1 MVYCFDTSV
10 SNCLQELLKDLED
23 TAMTRRLRAS
33 NSAPGT
39 AGAELAAQMDTLEE
53 QSEQL
58 SQLSKTAA
66 AINQQE
72 TLLDMRCTHFADLD
86 EARHVL
92 QEMQQQ
98 AAL

>member
-1 MVYCFDTSV
+1 
-10 SNCLQELLKDLED
+10 
-23 TAMTRRLRAS
+23 MTRRLRAS
-33 NSAPGT
+33 STAPCT
-39 AGAELAAQMDTLEE
+39 AGAGGAELAAQMYTLEA

-66 AINQQE
+66 AINSQE
-72 TLLDMRCTHFADLD
+72 QLLDMRCTHFADLD
-86 EARHVL
+86 EARHVM